1 MKKRET
7 LTVNVHPL
15 VAKAFREVVGQ
26 YGGKVGACV
35 AAAMALFVRATP
47 EQRKQALQETYAAEL
62 EGKLEQF
69 LQPPQSRG
77 PAESR
82 KKGS

>member
-7 LTVNVHPL
+7 VTVNVHPL
-15 VAKAFREVVGQ
+15 VAKAFREVVDQ

-35 AAAMALFVRATP
+35 AAAMALFVRVTP
-47 EQRKQALQETYAAEL
+47 EQRKQVLQETYTAEL
-62 EGKLEQF
+62 EGKLEQY
-69 LQPPQSRG
+69 LQSPQARG
-77 PAESR
+77 TAESR

>member
-7 LTVNVHPL
+7 LTVNVPPM
-15 VAKAFREVVGQ
+15 VAKAFREVVAQ

-35 AAAMALFVRATP
+35 AGAMALFIRATP
-47 EQRKQALQETYAAEL
+47 EERKQVLQDVYTAEL
-62 EGKLEQF
+62 EGKLEPF

-77 PAESR
+77 SG
-82 KKGS
+82 KKS